1 MIGLPGASAG
11 YAETAHAT
19 ALVATFFISV
29 STHRMQDTTQARP
42 HIIIVGAGFGGLE
55 AAKKLACE
63 DVSVTMIDRTNYHL
77 FQPLLYQVATAAL
90 SPADIAAPVRA
101 VLSKCRNVEVILAE
115 VESVDVE
122 ARKVKIRDLEIDY
135 DYLIL
140 ATGARHSYF
149 GHNEWEKLAPG
160 LKSLEDAI
168 ELRRRI
174 LLAFEYAEKIT
185 DDAARRAAMNFVVI
199 GGGPTGVEMAGAIAE
214 ISRYT
219 LARDFRHID
228 PSQARVILIEGERR
242 LLAPYPE
249 DLSESARKQLVD
261 LGVEV
266 RTGAR
271 ATNLTEAGVQVD
283 GEFIP
288 CGVKIWAAGNNASF
302 VGKTLGAPVDRV
314 GRVIV
319 NEDLTIPGHPEI
331 QVIGDLANFS
341 HQTGAPLP
349 GVSPVAMQ
357 QGRHAARNVLRMI
370 RGQTPKRFR
379 YFDKGSMA
387 TIGRNKAVADLK
399 LVHLSGLPAWLAWLF
414 VHIVF
419 LVGFRNR
426 LLVLFQ
432 WAWAY
437 LTFDKGARLITR
449 NFQSEQRPP
458 A

>member
-1 MIGLPGASAG
+1 MKESQNEVPR
-11 YAETAHAT
+11 
-19 ALVATFFISV
+19 VV
-29 STHRMQDTTQARP
+29 
-42 HIIIVGAGFGGLE
+42 IVGSGFGGLE
-55 AAKKLACE
+55 AAKKLAGK
-63 DVSVTMIDRTNYHL
+63 DVQVTVIDRTNYHL

-101 VLSKCRNVEVILAE
+101 ILSGCKNVEVILAE
-115 VESVDVE
+115 VESVDVD
-122 ARKVKIRDLEIDY
+122 AKKIKTDDQDIDY

-168 ELRRRI
+168 ELRRRM
-174 LLAFEYAEKIT
+174 LMAFEYAEKIT
-185 DDAARRAAMNFVVI
+185 GEAARKAAMNFVII

-214 ISRYT
+214 ISRHT
-219 LARDFRHID
+219 LAKNFRHID
-228 PSQARVILIEGERR
+228 PSQARVILIEGEPR
-242 LLAPYPE
+242 LLAAYPE

-266 RTGAR
+266 RTSTR
-271 ATNLTEAGVQVD
+271 ATNLTEAGVQI
-283 GEFIP
+283 GEEFIP
-288 CGVKIWAAGNNASF
+288 CRVKIWAAGNNASF

-319 NEDLTIPGHPEI
+319 NEDLTIPGHPEV
-331 QVIGDLANFS
+331 QVIGDLANFP
-341 HQTGAPLP
+341 HQTGEPLP
-349 GVSPVAMQ
+349 GISPVAMQ
-357 QGRHAARNVLRMI
+357 EGRHAARNVLAMI
-370 RGQTPKRFR
+370 KGRKPQRFR
-379 YFDKGSMA
+379 YWDKGTMA

-399 LVHLSGLPAWLAWLF
+399 FMHLKGRLAWLAWLF
-414 VHIVF
+414 VHIIF

-437 LTFDKGARLITR
+437 FTFDKGARLITR
-449 NFQSEQRPP
+449 NFQSEHRPP

>member
-1 MIGLPGASAG
+1 MENALAG
-11 YAETAHAT
+11 K
-19 ALVATFFISV
+19 
-29 STHRMQDTTQARP
+29 P
-42 HIIIVGAGFGGLE
+42 HVIIVGSGFGGLE

-63 DVSVTMIDRTNYHL
+63 NVRVTVIDRTNYYL

-101 VLSKCRNVEVILAE
+101 VLSKCRNVEVFLAE
-115 VESVDVE
+115 VQSVDVD
-122 ARKVKIRDLEIDY
+122 AKKVKTVDLEIDY

-149 GHNEWEKLAPG
+149 GHNDWEKLAPG

-174 LLAFEYAEKIT
+174 LMAFEYAEKIT
-185 DDAARRAAMNFVVI
+185 DEAARRAAMNFVII

-214 ISRYT
+214 ISRHT
-219 LARDFRHID
+219 LAKDFRHID
-228 PSQARVILIEGERR
+228 PSEARVILIEGARR
-242 LLAPYPE
+242 VLAAYPE
-249 DLSESARKQLVD
+249 DLSTSAKKQLVD

-271 ATNLTEAGVQVD
+271 ATNITEAGVQVD

-288 CGVKIWAAGNNASF
+288 CRVKIWAAGNNASF
-302 VGKTLGAPVDRV
+302 IGKTLGVPVDWC

-319 NEDLTIPGHPEI
+319 NDDLTIPGHPEL

-341 HQTGAPLP
+341 YQTGEPLP
-349 GVSPVAMQ
+349 GISPVAMQ
-357 QGRHAARNVLRMI
+357 QGRHAARNVLAMI
-370 RGQTPKRFR
+370 RGREPQRFR
-379 YFDKGSMA
+379 YWDKGTMA
-387 TIGRNKAVADLK
+387 TIGRKKAVADLRF
-399 LVHLSGLPAWLAWLF
+399 VHLSGFPAWLAWLF

-437 LTFDKGARLITR
+437 FTFDKGARLITR
-449 NFQSEQRPP
+449 NFQAEQRPP

>member
-1 MIGLPGASAG
+1 MENTL
-11 YAETAHAT
+11 
-19 ALVATFFISV
+19 
-29 STHRMQDTTQARP
+29 TTKP
-42 HIIIVGAGFGGLE
+42 HVVIVGSGFGGLE

-63 DVSVTMIDRTNYHL
+63 DLRVTVIDRTNYHL

-115 VESVDVE
+115 VESVDVD
-122 ARKVKIRDLEIDY
+122 AKKVKTFDMEIDC

-174 LLAFEYAEKIT
+174 LLAFEYAEKTT
-185 DDAARRAAMNFVVI
+185 DEAARRAAMNFVII

-228 PSQARVILIEGERR
+228 PSEARVILIEGEPR
-242 LLAPYPE
+242 LLAAYPE
-249 DLSESARKQLVD
+249 DLSASARKQLVD

-271 ATNLTEAGVQVD
+271 ATNLTEAGVQVN

-288 CGVKIWAAGNNASF
+288 CRVKIWAAGNNASF
-302 VGKTLGAPVDRV
+302 VGKTLRAPVDRV

-319 NEDLTIPGHPEI
+319 NDDLTIPGHPEV

-341 HQTGAPLP
+341 HQIGQPLP
-349 GVSPVAMQ
+349 GISPVAMQ
-357 QGRHAARNVLRMI
+357 QGRHAARNILRMI
-370 RGQTPKRFR
+370 RGQNPEPFH
-379 YFDKGSMA
+379 YFDKGTMA
-387 TIGRNKAVADLK
+387 TIGRNRAVADLK
-399 LVHLSGLPAWLAWLF
+399 FVHLSGLPAWLAWLF
-414 VHIVF
+414 VHIIF

-426 LLVLFQ
+426 LLVLVQ

-449 NFQSEQRPP
+449 NFQAEQRPP

>member
-1 MIGLPGASAG
+1 MNSK
-11 YAETAHAT
+11 
-19 ALVATFFISV
+19 
-29 STHRMQDTTQARP
+29 P
-42 HIIIVGAGFGGLE
+42 HVIIIGAGFGGLE
-55 AAKKLACE
+55 AAKKLACK
-63 DVSVTMIDRTNYHL
+63 DVRVTVIDRTNYHL

-101 VLSKCRNVEVILAE
+101 ILSKCRNVEVILAE
-115 VESVDVE
+115 VQSVDVE
-122 ARKVKIRDLEIDY
+122 TKKVKTVDLEIDY
-135 DYLIL
+135 DYLII

-174 LLAFEYAEKIT
+174 LLAFEYAEKT
-185 DDAARRAAMNFVVI
+185 PDEAARRAAMNFVII

-219 LARDFRHID
+219 MARDFRHIN
-228 PSQARVILIEGERR
+228 PSEARVILIEGEPR
-242 LLAPYPE
+242 LLAAYPP
-249 DLSESARKQLVD
+249 DLSESARKQLAD

-266 RTGAR
+266 RTSTR
-271 ATNLTEAGVQVD
+271 ATNLTDAGVQIGD
-283 GEFIP
+283 EFIP
-288 CGVKIWAAGNNASF
+288 CRVKIWAAGNNASF
-302 VGKTLGAPVDRV
+302 VGKTLGVPSDRA

-319 NEDLTIPGHPEI
+319 NDDLTIPGRPEV
-331 QVIGDLANFS
+331 QVIGDLANFP
-341 HQTGAPLP
+341 HQTGQPLP
-349 GVSPVAMQ
+349 GISPVAMQ
-357 QGRHAARNVLRMI
+357 QGRHAARNVLAMI
-370 RGQTPKRFR
+370 KGRKPQRFR
-379 YFDKGSMA
+379 YWDKGTMA

-399 LVHLSGLPAWLAWLF
+399 FVHLSGLPAWLAWLF

-426 LLVLFQ
+426 LLVLVQ

-449 NFQSEQRPP
+449 NFQAEQRPP

>member
-1 MIGLPGASAG
+1 MKNESA
-11 YAETAHAT
+11 EKPC
-19 ALVATFFISV
+19 V
-29 STHRMQDTTQARP
+29 
-42 HIIIVGAGFGGLE
+42 IIVGSGFGGLE

-63 DVSVTMIDRTNYHL
+63 NVQVVVIDRTNYHL

-115 VESVDVE
+115 VQSVDVD
-122 ARKVKIRDLEIDY
+122 ARKVKTFDMEIDY

-174 LLAFEYAEKIT
+174 LMAFEHAEKTT
-185 DDAARRAAMNFVVI
+185 DEAARRAAMNFVII

-228 PSQARVILIEGERR
+228 PSEARVILIEGTPR
-242 LLAPYPE
+242 LLAAYPE

-266 RTGAR
+266 RTSAR

-288 CGVKIWAAGNNASF
+288 CRVKIWAAGNNASF

-314 GRVIV
+314 GRVMV
-319 NEDLTIPGHPEI
+319 NADLTVPGHPEV

-341 HQTGAPLP
+341 HQTEEPLP
-349 GVSPVAMQ
+349 GISPVAMQ
-357 QGRHAARNVLRMI
+357 QGRHAARNILRMI
-370 RGQTPKRFR
+370 RGQKPERFR
-379 YFDKGSMA
+379 YFDKGTMA
-387 TIGRNKAVADLK
+387 TIGRNRAVADLK
-399 LVHLSGLPAWLAWLF
+399 FVHLSGLPAWLAWLF
-414 VHIVF
+414 VHIIF

-437 LTFDKGARLITR
+437 LSFDKGARLITR